1 MLTRRLAGGVL
12 RDGSWLSPCMKF
24 LLTCGAKPF
33 KMSMMAKQQQQQPYA
48 KPMVRKNEER
58 GRRRSTERVAV
69 VAL

>member
-1 MLTRRLAGGVL
+1 
-12 RDGSWLSPCMKF
+12 
-24 LLTCGAKPF
+24 
-33 KMSMMAKQQQQQPYA
+33 MSMMAKQQQQQPYA